1 MVGLKLSFVFIF
13 QGWVLL
19 MSNASFALGVATE
32 IIRILFLS
40 GYGMVNFVFGV
51 AVYFSALFY
60 LVKYAKYLF
69 VEGGGTRLQACGGH
83 LELRTSGR
91 GRIRQRSKQGRQ

>member
-1 MVGLKLSFVFIF
+1 MALAMIEMVHICTYLNPSQSLIRVFLD
-13 QGWVLL
+13 LL
-19 MSNASFALGVATE
+19 
-32 IIRILFLS
+32 
-40 GYGMVNFVFGV
+40 
-51 AVYFSALFY
+51 
-60 LVKYAKYLF
+60 